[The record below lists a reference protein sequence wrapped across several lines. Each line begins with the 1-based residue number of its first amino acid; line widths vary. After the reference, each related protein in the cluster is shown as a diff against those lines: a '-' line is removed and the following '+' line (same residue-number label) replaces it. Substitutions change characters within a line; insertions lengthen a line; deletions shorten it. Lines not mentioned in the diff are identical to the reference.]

1 MALIKCEVCEQ
12 MVSDKATACPHCG
25 CPVKRP
31 LVCPECGET
40 VSEGD
45 SYCLKCGCPLNQ
57 NTQPQAEEQVNY
69 SWGDEE
75 EKPNNTLKW
84 LLGILAALV
93 VLGGAAL
100 YAWQSGMFNKSATL
114 EDTVA
119 VDSTPSMAAP
129 VIELNGEGMFSIDDC
144 PTTYEGLEIV
154 KHEGEYGLSSI
165 DVILDGKQLC
175 SFTFKNDDNDLDNN
189 DYVTGDQVHFLD
201 ANFDGYVDIFLGPG
215 CDREYSALFL
225 WDPEQSKFVRVREDG
240 NLQFNGNYQFH
251 PASQKVYYTG
261 SGSFS
266 SNHAVRLSWQNYNL
280 QSEEALTSEM
290 LNSRLDENQPAKYVV
305 RKGVSGK
312 IIFSTDDPNKI
323 PAQWKKWAYV
333 PTGEDAKQ
341 YEEDDIEDEG
351 TPDYDYSTDN
361 DEITQARGEM
371 IEIETQIQR
380 EKNKFMSYYEKYR
393 SLMQQYG
400 TTSPDPYLYDNLM
413 GVINRIIELSDKG
426 EKAAMKAGN
435 SEMAE
440 NYRKDARMCR
450 NAKNQLIMQH

>member
-1 MALIKCEVCEQ
+1 MALIKCEECGQ
-12 MVSDKATACPHCG
+12 MVSDKASACPHCG
-25 CPVKRP
+25 CPV
-31 LVCPECGET
+31 
-40 VSEGD
+40 
-45 SYCLKCGCPLNQ
+45 NQ
-57 NTQPQAEEQVNY
+57 IIQPQY
-69 SWGDEE
+69 FGDEQE

-84 LLGILAALV
+84 LLGVLAALV

-100 YAWQSGMFNKSATL
+100 YAWQSGMFNKTVTL

-119 VDSTPSMAAP
+119 VDSTQTMAAP
-129 VIELNGEGMFSIDDC
+129 VIELDGEGMFSIDDC

-165 DVILDGKQLC
+165 DIMRDGQLLR
-175 SFTFKNDDNDLDNN
+175 SFNFTDD
-189 DYVTGDQVHFLD
+189 DYVTRDEVHFLD

-225 WDPEQSKFVRVREDG
+225 WNPEQSNFVRGYEDG
-240 NLQFNGNYQFH
+240 NPILNGNYKFH
-251 PASQKVYYTG
+251 PASQKVYFTG

-290 LNSRLDENQPAKYVV
+290 LKSRLDESQPAKYVV
-305 RKGVSGK
+305 RKGISGK
-312 IIFSTDDPNKI
+312 IIFSTDDPNQI
-323 PAQWKKWAYV
+323 PSQWKKWAYV

-341 YEEDDIEDEG
+341 YEEDDEWGADGDPGE
-351 TPDYDYSTDN
+351 DYSDAS
-361 DEITQARGEM
+361 DEITEARWEM
-371 IEIETQIQR
+371 IEIEKQVQK
-380 EKNKFMSYYEKYR
+380 EKESFRSYYEKYR

-413 GVINRIIELSDKG
+413 GVINRIIDLSDRG
-426 EKAAMKAGN
+426 EKAALKAGN
-435 SEMAE
+435 SDMAE

>member
-1 MALIKCEVCEQ
+1 MALIKCEECGQ
-12 MVSDKATACPHCG
+12 MVSDKASACPHCG
-25 CPVKRP
+25 CPV
-31 LVCPECGET
+31 
-40 VSEGD
+40 
-45 SYCLKCGCPLNQ
+45 NQ
-57 NTQPQAEEQVNY
+57 IIQPQY
-69 SWGDEE
+69 FGDEQE

-84 LLGILAALV
+84 LLGVLAALV

-100 YAWQSGMFNKSATL
+100 YAWQSGMFNKTVAL

-119 VDSTPSMAAP
+119 VDSTPAMAAP
-129 VIELNGEGMFSIDDC
+129 VIELDGEGMFSIDDC
-144 PTTYEGLEIV
+144 PTQYDGLEIV
-154 KHEGEYGLSSI
+154 KHKGEYNLSSI

-175 SFTFKNDDNDLDNN
+175 SFAFRNDDYDLDNN

-225 WDPEQSKFVRVREDG
+225 WDPEQSTFVRVRVNGE
-240 NLQFNGNYQFH
+240 LQFNGNYQFH
-251 PASQKVYYTG
+251 PTSQKVYFTG

-266 SNHAVRLSWQNYNL
+266 SNHAVRLSWQNYDL
-280 QSEEALTSEM
+280 RSEEALTSEM
-290 LNSRLDENQPAKYVV
+290 LKSRLDDNQPTKYVV
-305 RKGVSGK
+305 RKGGTTGK
-312 IIFSTDDPNKI
+312 IIFSTDNPNKI

-351 TPDYDYSTDN
+351 TPDDGYSTDN
-361 DEITQARGEM
+361 DEVTQARWEM
-371 IEIETQIQR
+371 IEIEKQVQR
-380 EKNKFMSYYEKYR
+380 EKENYRTYYEKYR

-426 EKAAMKAGN
+426 EKAALKAGN
-435 SEMAE
+435 SDMAE

>member
-1 MALIKCEVCEQ
+1 MALIKCEECGQ
-12 MVSDKATACPHCG
+12 MVSDKASACPHCG
-25 CPVKRP
+25 CPV
-31 LVCPECGET
+31 
-40 VSEGD
+40 
-45 SYCLKCGCPLNQ
+45 NQ
-57 NTQPQAEEQVNY
+57 IIQPQY
-69 SWGDEE
+69 FGDEQE

-84 LLGILAALV
+84 LLGVLAALV

-100 YAWQSGMFNKSATL
+100 YAWQSGMFNKTVTL

-119 VDSTPSMAAP
+119 VDSTQTMAAP
-129 VIELNGEGMFSIDDC
+129 VIELDGEGMFSIDDC

-165 DVILDGKQLC
+165 DIMRDGQLLR
-175 SFTFKNDDNDLDNN
+175 SFNFTDD
-189 DYVTGDQVHFLD
+189 DYVTRDEVHFLD

-225 WDPEQSKFVRVREDG
+225 WNPEQSNFVRGYEDG
-240 NLQFNGNYQFH
+240 NPILNGNYKFH
-251 PASQKVYYTG
+251 PASQKVYFTG

-290 LNSRLDENQPAKYVV
+290 LKSRLDESQPAKYVV
-305 RKGVSGK
+305 RKGISGK

-341 YEEDDIEDEG
+341 YEEGDTEDEG
-351 TPDYDYSTDN
+351 TPDDGYSADN
-361 DEITQARGEM
+361 DDITQARWEM
-371 IEIETQIQR
+371 IEIEKQVQK
-380 EKNKFMSYYEKYR
+380 EKENFRSYYEKYR

-413 GVINRIIELSDKG
+413 GVINRIIDLSDRG
-426 EKAAMKAGN
+426 EKAALKAGN
-435 SEMAE
+435 SDMAE
-440 NYRKDARMCR
+440 NYRKDTRMCR

>member
-1 MALIKCEVCEQ
+1 MALIKCEECGQ
-12 MVSDKATACPHCG
+12 MVSDKASARPHCG
-25 CPVKRP
+25 CPV
-31 LVCPECGET
+31 
-40 VSEGD
+40 
-45 SYCLKCGCPLNQ
+45 NQ
-57 NTQPQAEEQVNY
+57 IIQPQY
-69 SWGDEE
+69 FGDEQE

-84 LLGILAALV
+84 LLGVLAALV

-100 YAWQSGMFNKSATL
+100 YAWQSGMFNKTVAL

-119 VDSTPSMAAP
+119 VDSTPTMAAP
-129 VIELNGEGMFSIDDC
+129 VIELNGEGFFSIDDC

-165 DVILDGKQLC
+165 DIMRGGQLLRTFR
-175 SFTFKNDDNDLDNN
+175 FTDDRNIDRD
-189 DYVTGDQVHFLD
+189 DIHFLD

-225 WDPEQSKFVRVREDG
+225 WNPEQSNFVRGYEDG
-240 NLQFNGNYQFH
+240 NPILNGNYKFH
-251 PASQKVYYTG
+251 PASQKVYFTG

-305 RKGVSGK
+305 RKGISGK
-312 IIFSTDDPNKI
+312 IIFSTDDPNQI

-333 PTGEDAKQ
+333 PTGEEAKQ
-341 YEEDDIEDEG
+341 YEEDDEWGADGDPGE
-351 TPDYDYSTDN
+351 DYSDAS
-361 DEITQARGEM
+361 DEITEARWEM
-371 IEIETQIQR
+371 IEIEKQVQK
-380 EKNKFMSYYEKYR
+380 EKENFRSYYEKYR

-413 GVINRIIELSDKG
+413 GVINRIIDLSDRG
-426 EKAAMKAGN
+426 EKAALKAGN
-435 SEMAE
+435 SDMAE

>member
-1 MALIKCEVCEQ
+1 MALIKCEECGQ
-12 MVSDKATACPHCG
+12 MVSDKASACPHCG
-25 CPVKRP
+25 CPV
-31 LVCPECGET
+31 
-40 VSEGD
+40 
-45 SYCLKCGCPLNQ
+45 NQ
-57 NTQPQAEEQVNY
+57 IIQPQY
-69 SWGDEE
+69 FGDEQE

-84 LLGILAALV
+84 LLGVLAALV

-100 YAWQSGMFNKSATL
+100 YAWQSGMFNKTVTL

-119 VDSTPSMAAP
+119 VDSTQTMAAP
-129 VIELNGEGMFSIDDC
+129 VIELDGEGMFSIDDC

-165 DVILDGKQLC
+165 DIMRDGQLLR
-175 SFTFKNDDNDLDNN
+175 SFNFTDD
-189 DYVTGDQVHFLD
+189 DYVTRDEVHFLD

-225 WDPEQSKFVRVREDG
+225 WNPEQSNFVRGYEDG
-240 NLQFNGNYQFH
+240 NPILNGNYKFH
-251 PASQKVYYTG
+251 PASQKVYFTG

-290 LNSRLDENQPAKYVV
+290 LKSRLDESQPAKYVV
-305 RKGVSGK
+305 RKGISGK

-341 YEEDDIEDEG
+341 YEEDDEWGADGDPGE
-351 TPDYDYSTDN
+351 DYSDAS
-361 DEITQARGEM
+361 DEITEARWEM
-371 IEIETQIQR
+371 IEIEKQVQK
-380 EKNKFMSYYEKYR
+380 EKESFRSYYEKYR

-413 GVINRIIELSDKG
+413 GVINRIIDLSDRG
-426 EKAAMKAGN
+426 EKAALKAGN
-435 SEMAE
+435 SDMAE